1 MLSLKKI
8 AKWMK
13 KWILDD
19 CSYLCKGLNK
29 SDIKKALFSQGF
41 FLYLV
46 YLLNKKIGAFF

>member
-19 CSYLCKGLNK
+19 YSYLCKGLNK
-29 SDIKKALFSQGF
+29 SDIKKSPVFTGLFSLFGLF
-41 FLYLV
+41 T
-46 YLLNKKIGAFF
+46 